1 MIIWSWHTHSE
12 KKIYKYYH
20 LLFCLMQMQRNQH
33 LRSATVHFLSLLSVI
48 VNLYNFR
55 KKKINTFEDIFYIC
69 CCLGNKEK
77 IRTDR
82 SIRYFK
88 WYIAIQIG
96 HAIDITGKVS
106 VVSSV
111 VNFLSQTSVKRSKF
125 PALQGFSFFFWISM
139 SSG

>member
-1 MIIWSWHTHSE
+1 
-12 KKIYKYYH
+12 
-20 LLFCLMQMQRNQH
+20 MQMQRNQH
-33 LRSATVHFLSLLSVI
+33 LRSATVHFLSLLSVT

-82 SIRYFK
+82 SITYFK
-88 WYIAIQIG
+88 LYIAIQIG
-96 HAIDITGKVS
+96 HAIDITGKAS
-106 VVSSV
+106 VVSNNSV
-111 VNFLSQTSVKRSKF
+111 VNFLSQTSVKRSKT
-125 PALQGFSFFFWISM
+125 PALQGFKFFFWISM